1 MNCRECLENF
11 SSMSADDVPASIA
24 QSIRQHLAACPECEQ
39 EWQVFE
45 YTLFVLSSS
54 TQPLPAPDASAVMW
68 QRCSEHIFQK
78 VEAARVDTA
87 RASADRNPNSL
98 ESGAART
105 GFWGWATR
113 QPGWS
118 WATLCGAAAI
128 LGAAWWLA
136 PHEEPAFSPGNSNNG
151 AAPQLVNRPN
161 DPGTLITFRRPPDAA
176 SGLVN
181 HHTAMAA
188 DPFTDSVGST
198 LVSYS
203 ATTPSTS
210 PRR

>member
-1 MNCRECLENF
+1 MTCRECLEKF
-11 SSMSADDVPASIA
+11 SSMSADDIPASIEH
-24 QSIRQHLAACPECEQ
+24 SIRQHLAACPECKQ

-45 YTLFVLSSS
+45 YTLFILSSS
-54 TQPLPAPDASAVMW
+54 TQPLPAPDTSEVMW

-78 VEAARVDTA
+78 IEAERQ
-87 RASADRNPNSL
+87 NPKL
-98 ESGAART
+98 LKSGAARS
-105 GFWGWATR
+105 GFWGWAAR

-118 WATLCGAAAI
+118 WATLGSAAAI

-136 PHEEPAFSPGNSNNG
+136 PHEEPLSPPGNG
-151 AAPQLVNRPN
+151 APQIAFQTN
-161 DPGTLITFRRPPDAA
+161 DPGTLVSFRRPPEAA

-181 HHTAMAA
+181 HHSAMAA

-203 ATTPSTS
+203 ATTPSTA
-210 PRR
+210 PRP